1 MKCLP
6 CRLLALAK
14 PSVRFSVSLL
24 CYFYLLL
31 LADRFS

>member
-31 LADRFS
+31 LTDM